1 MALILRGID
10 SIAQHNIH
18 VFTSP
23 DEKVNGAAREAPL
36 GDYRPS
42 CCPYCGKE
50 KPWHF
55 GHYNR
60 QSDREHGGRNSLN
73 PVRILRFLLSF
84 LQTNLFN
91 AARMPC
97 SEAVV
102 SMAYPTGSSGH
113 ALTRNACGSN

>member
-23 DEKVNGAAREAPL
+23 D
-36 GDYRPS
+36 DYRPS